1 MSGNHSSGL
10 TQVELDPQTVAFYRR
25 TLELLTE
32 AGVPFLLG
40 GAYALAPHAGIVRHT
55 KDLDVFVRRR
65 DSERALGVL
74 SEAGYRTELT
84 FPHWLGKA
92 YSGEDFI
99 DVIFSSG
106 NAIAEVDDAWFARA
120 KDGEAWGV
128 PVKLCPPEEIIWSKS
143 FILERE
149 RYDGA
154 DIAHLIRA
162 CGERLD
168 WQHLLSRYAGDRWR
182 VLFSHLVLFGF
193 IYPGERGKIPPWL
206 MLELTRRLKVE
217 TNSAP
222 ADEKVCQGTVV
233 SREQYLIDVNQWGY
247 QDARL
252 QPLGKMSEEEIAIW
266 TDDIKPAH

>member
-1 MSGNHSSGL
+1 MSGNHSSEL

-25 TLELLTE
+25 ALELLTE

-40 GAYALAPHAGIVRHT
+40 GAYALAPYAGIVRHT
-55 KDLDVFVRRR
+55 KDLDVFVRRG
-65 DSERALGVL
+65 DAERALGVL
-74 SEAGYRTELT
+74 SAAGYWTELT

-106 NAIAEVDDAWFARA
+106 NAVAEVDEAWFARA
-120 KDGEAWGV
+120 KDGEVWGV

-162 CGERLD
+162 CGEQLD
-168 WQHLLSRYAGDRWR
+168 WQHLLSRYTGDRWR

-193 IYPGERGKIPPWL
+193 IYPGERAKVPQWL
-206 MLELTRRLKVE
+206 MLELMRRLKVE

-222 ADEKVCQGTVV
+222 ADEKICQGTVV
-233 SREQYLIDVNQWGY
+233 SREQYLVDVNEWGY

-252 QPLGKMSEEEIAIW
+252 KPRGKMSAEEVAIW
-266 TDDIKPAH
+266 TDDIKS